1 MNEKYKTVLTASAAL
16 ALIGAAPPHSHD
28 PSPGPDTPSVPE
40 LSFFERAELPQAEM
54 LNDDEYG
61 EKLIDSY
68 PMETIQPD
76 FEGEITIS
84 VLVTPKGRATACH
97 IRRSSGNFVLDQWAC
112 RGAEHYARFARA
124 QDKRGKPVWR
134 QWTDTIAVSTS
145 SADADPVKEDN

>member
-1 MNEKYKTVLTASAAL
+1 MNVKYKTVLTAAAAL
-16 ALIGAAPPHSHD
+16 ALIGAAPPPSYD

-54 LNDDEYG
+54 LNEDEYG

-68 PMETIQPD
+68 PMETIHLD
-76 FEGEITIS
+76 VEGEITIS
-84 VLVTPKGRATACH
+84 VLVTPEGRATACQ

-112 RGAEHYARFARA
+112 RGAERYARFAHA

-145 SADADPVKEDN
+145 SADAAPVKEDN